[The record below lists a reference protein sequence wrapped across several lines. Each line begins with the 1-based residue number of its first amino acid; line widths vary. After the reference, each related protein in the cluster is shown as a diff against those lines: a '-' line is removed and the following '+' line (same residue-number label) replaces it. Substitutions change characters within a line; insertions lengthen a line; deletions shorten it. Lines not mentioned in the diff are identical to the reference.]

1 MPDIDVLL
9 RPEARTFYN
18 EVATPDEQRA
28 IDEILSIIC
37 ARPQVDDAVR
47 FSTSR
52 GDTLYN
58 DGTYWI
64 LYRALNNWT
73 IEIIGIGT
81 VSDEPPS

>member
-9 RPEARTFYN
+9 RPEARFFYD
-18 EVATPDEQRA
+18 EVATTSEQQA
-28 IDEILSIIC
+28 IDEVIGIIRT
-37 ARPQVDDAVR
+37 RPEVDEAIR
-47 FSTSR
+47 FSTTH

-58 DGTYWI
+58 DGSIWV

-81 VSDEPPS
+81 VSDEATR